1 MSKKIIFLLVVLFL
15 FSRAHLV
22 FASPIINEI
31 MYDLDGADIDWVE
44 IYNPDSEDIDLTSLK
59 LLVSNSTS
67 NHGIVKHSG
76 SEILHQGEYGIIVPS
91 SDIEAFTN
99 KWGSSGNIFTAS
111 FSLPNETEKVEINN
125 GDKTSPLSSVTYNST
140 QGASGDGNSLQLV
153 NSTWKAASPT
163 LGSTNNLSVSTISSS
178 SVSGVSVSSSS
189 NNESSS
195 VQITNTAPTKNKII
209 EEPKIKTKIL
219 SKNLVFAGVPVDFQA
234 KTTGYSGETLSNG
247 KYFWNFGDGDSK
259 EVSGTDKFTH
269 VYSYSGEYVV
279 SLEYYMNVYISEPIA
294 VDKITIKV
302 VPIQVSISKVGN
314 EKDFFVELS
323 NGSEYEIDISK
334 WVLSSGEKKFIFPK
348 NSIIMPKKSIIL
360 SDKITQFVS
369 SDVRNLKLVLSTG
382 EVAYDY
388 GVSLVPVEV
397 VVKNDIP
404 IQTLA
409 LVPVLEKTT
418 TNIKTIEPVQ
428 SISQS
433 DISEEKNTK
442 IEKNVSVPAVQKA
455 SENLSAS
462 AVESGVLP
470 GNSKNSYLSFIG
482 LVVFLGFSAGS
493 VYFIRRNRVVPKD
506 GEDFE
511 IIDE

>member
-15 FSRAHLV
+15 FSRSHLV
-22 FASPIINEI
+22 FGSPVINEL

-44 IYNPDSEDIDLTSLK
+44 IYNPNSEDVDLTSLK

-99 KWGSSGNIFTAS
+99 KWGNSGNIFTAS

-125 GDKTSPLSSVTYNST
+125 GDKTSSLSSVTYNST
-140 QGASGDGNSLQLV
+140 QGASGDGNSLQLI
-153 NSTWKAASPT
+153 NGTWKAALPT
-163 LGSTNNLSVSTISSS
+163 LGSTNNISVSTISSTSTTSSNS
-178 SVSGVSVSSSS
+178 SVSNSS
-189 NNESSS
+189 NNESSY
-195 VQITNTAPTKNKII
+195 VQNTSTITKTKIS

-219 SKNLVFAGVPVDFQA
+219 SKNLVFAGVPVEFQV
-234 KTTGYSGETLSNG
+234 KTTGYSGETLSSG
-247 KYFWNFGDGDSK
+247 KYFWNFGDGDSR
-259 EVSGTDKFTH
+259 EASGTDRFTH
-269 VYSYSGEYVV
+269 VYAYSGEYVV

-314 EKDFFVELS
+314 EKDFFIELS
-323 NGSEYEIDISK
+323 NSSEYEIDISK
-334 WVLSSGEKKFIFPK
+334 WILSSGEKKFIFPK
-348 NSIIMPKKSIIL
+348 NSIIMPKRSIIL

-369 SDVRNLKLVLSTG
+369 SDARNLKLVLSTG

-388 GVSLVPVEV
+388 GVSLAPIEV
-397 VVKNDIP
+397 VVKNEISVQAP
-404 IQTLA
+404 A
-409 LVPVLEKTT
+409 PVLEKTT
-418 TNIKTIEPVQ
+418 INIKTIEPVQ

-433 DISEEKNTK
+433 NTSEDKNIK

-455 SENLSAS
+455 SKNLSAS

-470 GNSKNSYLSFIG
+470 GSSKNLYLSFIG

-493 VYFIRRNRVVPKD
+493 VYFIRRNRVALED